1 MNVMPLMGAGLA
13 MLFLGEVLHQFHIIG
28 LALIVA
34 GILVAGRPEPA
45 AQA

>member
-13 MLFLGEVLHQFHIIG
+13 MLFLGEALHLFHVAG

-34 GILVAGRPEPA
+34 GILVAGRAPPA

>member
-13 MLFLGEVLHQFHIIG
+13 MLFLGEALHLFHIAG

-34 GILVAGRPEPA
+34 GILVAGRPPPA